1 MNFLPEDLLR
11 EIFRR
16 TVLTE
21 RLFLR
26 ATCKRFRSLV
36 DGDTRHTP
44 NYIVYTRWNPL
55 STVQGKPFPVQRLLA
70 LVEHC
75 TSSATIIQLLPPML
89 KIQWAFN
96 ADEDLVAAILRHNDV
111 QIRTVAL
118 HILRV
123 FGRGFS
129 KNLQQNLKLTIN

>member
-36 DGDTRHTP
+36 DEDTRH
-44 NYIVYTRWNPL
+44 NHRYFVHTRWNPL
-55 STVQGKPFPVQRLLA
+55 STVQGRPFPVQRLLA

-96 ADEDLVAAILRHNDV
+96 ADEGLVDAILQHDDV
-111 QIRTVAL
+111 KIRLVAL
-118 HILRV
+118 HIFRV

-129 KNLQQNLKLTIN
+129 RNLQQKLKLTIN